1 MPCRVGAKLAYMK
14 VNLGDPPLTDAVFA
28 HEPSLRLAA
37 FAGVLVLLIGW
48 ELFAPRRVQAT
59 GRWRRWPSNLGIVAL
74 DTLIVRLAFPAAA
87 VGMALVAGREGWG
100 LLNAVGW
107 PGWARVL
114 VAIVA
119 LDFVIWAQHIAF
131 HHVPWLWR
139 LHRVHHADV
148 ELDVTTGL
156 RFHPA
161 EILLSMAIK
170 IATVAALGA
179 PALAVLAFE
188 VLLNATTM
196 FNHANI
202 RMPEAV
208 DRVLRRVLVTPD
220 MHRIHHSAERTE
232 TNSNYGFSLPI
243 WDRMFGTYRA
253 DAAAGQLGLK
263 IGLAEFRDP
272 EELRLDRMLVQPLRR
287 DEI

>member
-1 MPCRVGAKLAYMK
+1 MI
-14 VNLGDPPLTDAVFA
+14 DAVFA
-28 HEPSLRLAA
+28 HEPTIRLGA
-37 FAGVLVLLIGW
+37 FAGVLVVLAGW
-48 ELFAPRRVQAT
+48 EMFAPRRVQT
-59 GRWRRWPSNLGIVAL
+59 TSRGRRWPSNLGIVAL
-74 DTLIVRLAFPAAA
+74 DTLLVRIAFPAAA
-87 VGMALVAGREGWG
+87 VGMAVVAEREGWG

-107 PGWARVL
+107 PGWAEVL
-114 VAIVA
+114 VAILA
-119 LDFVIWAQHIAF
+119 LDFVIWAQHILF
-131 HHVPWLWR
+131 HHVPWLWQ

-170 IATVAALGA
+170 LGAVAMLGA
-179 PALAVLAFE
+179 PAVAVLAFE

-202 RMPEAV
+202 RMPDGV

-220 MHRIHHSAERTE
+220 MHRIHHSAAMAE

-253 DAAAGQLGLK
+253 EPADGQLGLT
-263 IGLAEFRDP
+263 IGLAEFRAP
-272 EELRLDRMLVQPLRR
+272 RELRLDRMLLQPLRR
-287 DEI
+287 SDDRGNEHG

>member
-1 MPCRVGAKLAYMK
+1 MI
-14 VNLGDPPLTDAVFA
+14 DAVFA
-28 HEPSLRLAA
+28 HEPTIRLGA
-37 FAGVLVLLIGW
+37 FAGVLVALAAW
-48 ELFAPRRVQAT
+48 EMFAPRRVQT
-59 GRWRRWPSNLGIVAL
+59 TSRRRRWPSNLGIVAL
-74 DTLIVRLAFPAAA
+74 DTLLVRIAFPAAA
-87 VGMALVAGREGWG
+87 VGMAVVAEREGWG
-100 LLNAVGW
+100 LLGAIGW
-107 PGWARVL
+107 PGWVEVL

-119 LDFVIWAQHIAF
+119 LDFVIWAQHILF

-161 EILLSMAIK
+161 EILASMAIK
-170 IATVAALGA
+170 LGTVAALGA
-179 PALAVLAFE
+179 PAAAVLAFE

-202 RMPEAV
+202 RMPEPV
-208 DRVLRRVLVTPD
+208 DRFIRRVLVTPD
-220 MHRIHHSAERTE
+220 MHRIHHSAAMEE

-253 DAAAGQLGLK
+253 EPAEGQLGLT
-263 IGLAEFRDP
+263 IGLSEFREP
-272 EELRLDRMLVQPLRR
+272 LELRLDRMLLQPLRR
-287 DEI
+287 SDDRGNEHG